1 MEDTQSLT
9 ESQWQTAH
17 KIAVEFVKEQQRIEP
32 NKEGISAELDK
43 IISYFCI
50 FVSKA
55 EAGNKFFKYIKELVK
70 NGKQIGHS
78 GKTPEY
84 YRSIDQYCD
93 QYLRDYQDNPQVMLQ
108 ILGWTSRLMRYYKT
122 APIAELDSKLQEKAA
137 IADNQAQRLAE
148 IKASV
153 TQKFAVGDIIEA
165 KVISKKDKGKE
176 VTYELVGTSIRRN
189 NKEPKKFEDLSVDQ
203 VVKVEVLEIDD
214 GIPKKFKRVD

>member
-1 MEDTQSLT
+1 MNDTLT
-9 ESQWQTAH
+9 EAQWQSAH
-17 KIAVEFVKEQQRIEP
+17 KIAIELIKSETDP
-32 NKEGISAELDK
+32 NE
-43 IISYFCI
+43 
-50 FVSKA
+50 VSKA
-55 EAGNKFFKYIKELVK
+55 NSYLRSMSDCPDAISRFFKYISTLVSSG
-70 NGKQIGHS
+70 NQIGHS
-78 GKTPEY
+78 KKTVEY
-84 YRSIDQYCD
+84 YRNISAAYKE
-93 QYLRDYQDNPQVMLQ
+93 YLSDQDNPQVMLQ

-122 APIAELDSKLQEKAA
+122 APIAERDAKLQEKAA

-153 TQKFAVGDIIEA
+153 KQKFAVGDIIEA

-189 NKEPKKFEDLSVDQ
+189 NKEPKKFEELSVDQ

>member
-1 MEDTQSLT
+1 MNDTLT

-43 IISYFCI
+43 IISYFCT
-50 FVSKA
+50 FANKLDS
-55 EAGNKFFKYIKELVK
+55 GNKFFKYVKELVK

-84 YRSIDQYCD
+84 YRIIDQSCD
-93 QYLRDYQDNPQVMLQ
+93 QYLRGYQDNPQAMLQ
-108 ILGWTSRLMRYYKT
+108 ILGWVSRLMRYYKT
-122 APIAELDSKLQEKAA
+122 VPVAELDAKLLEKAA
-137 IADNQAQRLAE
+137 MPETQTQRRAE
-148 IKASV
+148 MKASV
-153 TQKFAVGDIIEA
+153 TKTFEVGDITEA

-176 VTYELVGTSIRRN
+176 VTYEIMGTSIRRN
-189 NKEPKKFEDLSVDQ
+189 NKEPKKFETLSIDQ
-203 VVKVEVLEIDD
+203 VVKVEIVEIDD